1 MEFLAEEN
9 INPAFI
15 RVNYSLRG
23 WLFRRAIE
31 IRQELAR
38 VSNNSNNHDILAFY
52 TLNNKA
58 LLVGKAVVSFLDLR
72 SQTFFLYTA
81 VATTV
86 LNIFVSH
93 IELFLYF
100 DWFLLCMI
108 NGQFT
113 L

>member
-1 MEFLAEEN
+1 METLAEEN

-38 VSNNSNNHDILAFY
+38 VSNNSSNHDILAFY

-58 LLVGKAVVSFLDLR
+58 LLVGKAEVSFLDFIQQLQQQC
-72 SQTFFLYTA
+72 S
-81 VATTV
+81 
-86 LNIFVSH
+86 I
-93 IELFLYF
+93 YF
-100 DWFLLCMI
+100 YFIYRIILE
-108 NGQFT
+108 F
-113 L
+113 